1 MKDDFYLLNSLLS
14 TILVIFLNTFV
25 FQNLG
30 TQT

>member
-14 TILVIFLNTFV
+14 TIPVIFLNTFV

-30 TQT
+30 TQI